1 MNTKSKF
8 DQPLSKKNCAGFT
21 LIELLVVI
29 AIIGILA
36 GIIMVSLNNAR
47 AKARDAKRVG
57 DVRQMATA
65 MEQYHIHNGFYPT
78 GTASVASV
86 GTGVL
91 LSDPAAMDQAV
102 EPVVPNYIPTI
113 PEAPS
118 PADGDCLGDAG
129 RGNNN
134 YWYDSADDGST
145 YTITYCIGKEVGELP
160 AGVHSATPNGIQ

>member
-1 MNTKSKF
+1 MRTKQKQS
-8 DQPLSKKNCAGFT
+8 GFT
-21 LIELLVVI
+21 LMELLVVI

-57 DVRQMATA
+57 DIRQMATA

-91 LSDPAAMDQAV
+91 LSDPAAMDSAL
-102 EPVVPNYIPTI
+102 EPMIPNYIPMFPI
-113 PEAPS
+113 SPN
-118 PADGDCLGDAG
+118 PADGDCLGDSG

-134 YWYDSADDGST
+134 YWYDSADDGSA
-145 YTITYCIGKEVGELP
+145 YTITYCLGKG
-160 AGVHSATPNGIQ
+160 AGDLGAGQHLATPNGIQ